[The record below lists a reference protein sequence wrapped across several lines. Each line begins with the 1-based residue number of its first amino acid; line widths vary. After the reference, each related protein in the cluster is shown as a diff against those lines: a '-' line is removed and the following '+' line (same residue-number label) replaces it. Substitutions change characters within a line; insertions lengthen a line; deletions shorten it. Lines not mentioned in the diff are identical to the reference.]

1 MEIKHKILHRL
12 NVCEKEQNT
21 IVNVS
26 LRKCGSSHPNT
37 YQVRPC
43 LTSEIRREQTVLGG
57 MPETEPVVS
66 EVKE

>member
-12 NVCEKEQNT
+12 NVCEKENKNT

-37 YQVRPC
+37 NQVRPC
-43 LTSEIRREQTVLGG
+43 LTSEIRREQTVLGWQAG
-57 MPETEPVVS
+57 DRTCGF
-66 EVKE
+66 